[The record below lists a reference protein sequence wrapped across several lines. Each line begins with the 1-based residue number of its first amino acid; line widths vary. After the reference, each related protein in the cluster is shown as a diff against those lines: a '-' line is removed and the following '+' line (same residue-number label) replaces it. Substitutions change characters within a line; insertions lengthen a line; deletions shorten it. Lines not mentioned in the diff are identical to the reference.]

1 MIEADGH
8 EPVCRRPLSTA
19 PVAPL
24 PPAQPPARAA
34 LAGRTVRLEP
44 LDPDRHGADLFGAG
58 HGPDQAERWRFMAYG
73 PFADGDAMHAWLQPL
88 AGAAE
93 PMFFAICDPAGRAL
107 GMASYLNIH
116 PAAGSIEI
124 GHIWF
129 GSGLKRQT
137 AATEAIHLLIRHAMA
152 LGFRRIEWKCDAANL
167 PSRRAALRF
176 GFRHEGIFYRH
187 LVVKGRNRD
196 TAWYSILA
204 EEWPALDAAF
214 TAWLDPRNFGPDGRQ
229 RRPLMARQPVIP

>member
-1 MIEADGH
+1 MTEADGH

-19 PVAPL
+19 PVTPL
-24 PPAQPPARAA
+24 PPVQPPARAA

-44 LDPDRHGADLFGAG
+44 LEPGRHGPALFVAG

-73 PFADGDAMHAWLQPL
+73 PFADGDVMQAWLQTL
-88 AGAAE
+88 ACPAD

-116 PAAGSIEI
+116 SAGGSIEI

-129 GSGLKRQT
+129 GSELRRRT
-137 AATEAIHLLIRHAMA
+137 AATEAIHLLIRNAIT

-167 PSRRAALRF
+167 PSRRAARRY

-214 TAWLDPRNFGPDGRQ
+214 TAWLDPGNFDEDGHQ
-229 RRPLMARQPVIP
+229 RRPLMARQPLVP